1 MYLNDELKSND
12 KYCKTIKEISNRN
25 ITLDK
30 KIEILN
36 ATIHEQNNYIN
47 NLLEGNK
54 LLNDNISNNI

>member
-1 MYLNDELKSND
+1 MYFNDELKNND
-12 KYCKTIKEISNRN
+12 KYCKTIKEISNKN

-36 ATIHEQNNYIN
+36 ATIHEQNNQIN